1 MMNELHRRNTYR
13 GIVQSVTGGLEFTV
27 DHINDS
33 LGNILLKA
41 APIIAP
47 IPSAVA
53 VFNALLKADY
63 AIWQAAIVAVVVEGL
78 GYAAA
83 DLALKV
89 WDHNQR
95 SERHIKQWL
104 PNSMFALYFIA
115 TLTTIFGF
123 ESAPYIIRW
132 WAGQLAAWELA
143 KHITP
148 LTYPFLTIVGA
159 VLFALRDLI
168 DSHKRQSAKV
178 ETIEDEERERQRQR
192 DDELFALEV
201 EEKRKEAEEKR
212 KLRRM
217 RTEAKLSSQVSRD
230 VSTEQP
236 KRTVQPEKSVNPTD
250 DEQLLEK
257 LRTLVQQQLS
267 SDGKLNKSRLAA
279 EIDVSRTTLYRMLD
293 AIPEHQPAY
302 TNGHG
307 PH

>member
-1 MMNELHRRNTYR
+1 MNELHRRNTYR
-13 GIVQSVTGGLEFTV
+13 SFIESATGGLEFTV

-53 VFNALLKADY
+53 VFNALQKAGY
-63 AIWQAAIVAVVVEGL
+63 ETWQAAIVAFVVEGL

-95 SERHIKQWL
+95 NEQHIKQWL
-104 PNSMFALYFIA
+104 PNSMFGLYFVA

-123 ESAPYIIRW
+123 ESAPYIIQW
-132 WAGQLAAWELA
+132 WSGQVAAWELA

-168 DSHKRQSAKV
+168 QSHKMQVAKAESA
-178 ETIEDEERERQRQR
+178 EDEERERQRQR
-192 DDELFALEV
+192 EDEQFQFDIEQ
-201 EEKRKEAEEKR
+201 KRIEAEAKR
-212 KLRRM
+212 EERRLKL
-217 RTEAKLSSQVSRD
+217 EAKLSNQVTYN
-230 VSTEQP
+230 VSS
-236 KRTVQPEKSVNPTD
+236 VQKNTPVQSEKSVNAT
-250 DEQLLEK
+250 ENGQLLEQ
-257 LRTLVQQQLS
+257 LRTLVQQQREQN
-267 SDGKLNKSRLAA
+267 GKLNKSRLAD
-279 EIDVSRTTLYRMLD
+279 EIGVSRTTLYRMLD
-293 AIPEHQPAY
+293 ALPESEAAPVY
-302 TNGHG
+302 TNGYH
-307 PH
+307 